1 MVSTRRSSANAVAKE
16 TQPMVRSIRD
26 RHRTEALAR
35 GNPKFG
41 PPHLRSRKVP
51 RGPCWF
57 SQIWDPRG
65 GPGGANEARAPL
77 FIAPGCLESHQ
88 RRSGT
93 LACSASRGI

>member
-16 TQPMVRSIRD
+16 TQPMVRSARD

-51 RGPCWF
+51 RWS

-93 LACSASRGI
+93 LACSSSWEI

>member
-16 TQPMVRSIRD
+16 TQPMVRSARD

-41 PPHLRSRKVP
+41 PPPFAK
-51 RGPCWF
+51 GPPWAPWS

-93 LACSASRGI
+93 LACSSSLGI